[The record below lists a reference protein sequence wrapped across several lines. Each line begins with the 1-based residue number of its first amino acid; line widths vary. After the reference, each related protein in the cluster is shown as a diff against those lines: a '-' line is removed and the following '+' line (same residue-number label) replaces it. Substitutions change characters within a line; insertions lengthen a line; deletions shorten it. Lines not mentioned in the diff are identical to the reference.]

1 MEVILAIVVV
11 TAVIF
16 FGALISAGNERQ
28 RKAIDGLR
36 EQVVLWAVQDL
47 RLKREKLA
55 RDVRVDDP
63 LRWLN
68 NLVASMYGYDLNLQ
82 VHETFDEPRVL
93 VCITRDSGARVL
105 FSPLSPAEIHQ
116 LNRNKRSRLS
126 QYGDRHPLLS
136 LPRQIT
142 AYEFSVL
149 NSNILFDLEL
159 PLVWKRLTNQETL
172 QMERLWMYKMN

>member
-1 MEVILAIVVV
+1 METILAVVV
-11 TAVIF
+11 IAAVIC

-28 RKAIDGLR
+28 RKAIDELR
-36 EQVVLWAVQDL
+36 EQTALWAIQDL
-47 RLKREKLA
+47 RIKRERLA

-68 NLVASMYGYDLNLQ
+68 NLVAKIYGYDLNLQ
-82 VHETFDEPRVL
+82 VNEAFDEPRAL
-93 VCITRDSGARVL
+93 VCIAGDSGGRVL
-105 FSPLSPAEIHQ
+105 FSPLSPSEIRK

-159 PLVWKRLTNQETL
+159 PLAWKRLTNQETPH
-172 QMERLWMYKMN
+172 MERLWMYKLS

>member
-1 MEVILAIVVV
+1 METILAVVV
-11 TAVIF
+11 IAAVIC

-28 RKAIDGLR
+28 RKAIDELR
-36 EQVVLWAVQDL
+36 EQTALWAIQDL
-47 RLKREKLA
+47 RIKRERLA

-68 NLVASMYGYDLNLQ
+68 NLAAKIYGYDLNLQ
-82 VHETFDEPRVL
+82 VNEAFDEPPVL
-93 VCITRDSGARVL
+93 VCITGDSGDKVL
-105 FSPLSPAEIHQ
+105 FSPLSPSEIRQ

-149 NSNILFDLEL
+149 NSKILFDLEL
-159 PLVWKRLTNQETL
+159 PLAWKGLTNQETP
-172 QMERLWMYKMN
+172 QMERLWMYKQS